1 MPYIHMH
8 TYMKIKISQKLIRK
22 LIKKEKWDHRDDSVV
37 TALAAKPEELNLI
50 PRIHWIGITG

>member
-50 PRIHWIGITG
+50 PESTG